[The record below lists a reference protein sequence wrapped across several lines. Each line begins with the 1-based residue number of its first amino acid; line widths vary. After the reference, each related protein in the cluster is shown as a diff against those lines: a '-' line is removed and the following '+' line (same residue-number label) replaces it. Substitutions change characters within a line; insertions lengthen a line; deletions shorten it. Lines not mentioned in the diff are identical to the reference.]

1 MGRDGV
7 RFWLYIRAVV
17 ARTYRA
23 FSYVIERV
31 RQVVRAIPVRDWL
44 RAGLRRPWPALAFLV
59 VGLLTGLLLNR
70 YPLLVPGTRG
80 PEVREVHQLLAVR
93 GLYHA
98 PVRDVYTS
106 DTVRAV
112 RDFQRANRLPAHG
125 LVGPATWEAL
135 HRPLPAPPEPGP
147 VAASRGG
154 VSDRDTVLLLAHLV
168 AGEAADEPFA
178 GKVAVAAVAL
188 NRTRHP
194 AFPSTVP
201 GVIFQPDAFE
211 SVENGQFYRPVTAED
226 LRAAELALQGWD
238 PSGGALYFW
247 NPAKPVNPWIWSRP
261 VVTQIGGHVFAR

>member
-1 MGRDGV
+1 MGRDGA
-7 RFWLYIRAVV
+7 RFWLYIRAAVV
-17 ARTYRA
+17 GTRA
-23 FSYVIERV
+23 ATGCVMERLRRAV
-31 RQVVRAIPVRDWL
+31 PAIPFRNWL
-44 RAGLRRPWPALAFLV
+44 RAGLRRPWPALAFLTAV
-59 VGLLTGLLLNR
+59 ILTGLLLNR
-70 YPLLVPGTRG
+70 YPLLAPGTRG
-80 PEVREVHQLLAVR
+80 PEVREVHQFLAVR

-98 PVRDVYTS
+98 PVGDLYTMV
-106 DTVRAV
+106 TVHAV

-135 HRPLPAPPEPGP
+135 HRPLPTPPEAGP
-147 VAASRGG
+147 AAASRGG

-194 AFPSTVP
+194 AFPATVP

-211 SVENGQFYRPVTAED
+211 SVHNGQFYRPVTAED
-226 LRAAELALQGWD
+226 VRAAELALQGWD

>member
-1 MGRDGV
+1 MGRDGT
-7 RFWLYIRAVV
+7 RFWSYVRSAVARNRLATARAVELV
-17 ARTYRA
+17 RRA
-23 FSYVIERV
+23 L
-31 RQVVRAIPVRDWL
+31 RAIPFRDWL

-59 VGLLTGLLLNR
+59 VAFLTGLLLNR

-80 PEVREVHQLLAVR
+80 PEVREVHQFLAVR
-93 GLYHA
+93 GLYHE
-98 PVRDVYTS
+98 PVGDLYTLV
-106 DTVRAV
+106 TVRAV

-135 HRPLPAPPEPGP
+135 HRRLPTPPEAGP
-147 VAASRGG
+147 AAASRSG

-194 AFPSTVP
+194 AFPATVP
-201 GVIFQPDAFE
+201 GVIFQLDAFE
-211 SVENGQFYRPVTAED
+211 SVHNGQFYRPVTAED
-226 LRAAELALQGWD
+226 VRAAELALQGWD

-247 NPAKPVNPWIWSRP
+247 NPEKPVNPWIWSRP